1 MTLKIG
7 VILLDSCELSEYNEH
22 ISYSFRNFAQN
33 LIMIGILPKV
43 ILRDKRRTILMDR
56 NDIFVTKPYPTPD
69 LIDAW
74 LRFHP
79 GPAKFVVTRKKNLD
93 VILALQKAH
102 YLLKR
107 NSSGQDWPD
116 FYQF

>member
-1 MTLKIG
+1 MTLKIR
-7 VILLDSCELSEYNEH
+7 VILLDSCELSEYNEY

-33 LIMIGILPKV
+33 LIMIGIIPKV
-43 ILRDKRRTILMDR
+43 ILRDKRRTVLMDR
-56 NDIFVTKPYPTPD
+56 NNIFATKPHPTPD

-74 LRFHP
+74 LRSHL

-102 YLLKR
+102 YLHKK